1 MPFFLSHTFSTS
13 TNQPRPQRNQPKKN
27 TQHKTT
33 EFGIGSA
40 QQFGDAT
47 INGKD
52 FSKQDL
58 RRSNFTSAECRKCKF
73 AGANLQG
80 AYLMKGAF
88 PYTDFSGANLSDT
101 LADRAVL
108 VESNFDGAI
117 LARAVLTRS
126 DLTGSSIKGADFTNA
141 LVDRAQQLALCR
153 VADGTNPTTGADT
166 RASLGCGSRRRR
178 LESTPSS
185 AEGPQVSE
193 ADKEAFRATLPVY
206 RK

>member
-1 MPFFLSHTFSTS
+1 MSFVRLFSFLNKAKQRGKKLTFFFSLSL
-13 TNQPRPQRNQPKKN
+13 QQQK
-27 TQHKTT
+27 TQN
-33 EFGIGSA
+33 S
-40 QQFGDAT
+40 
-47 INGKD
+47 
-52 FSKQDL
+52 
-58 RRSNFTSAECRKCKF
+58 KCKF
-73 AGANLQG
+73 TGANLQG

-88 PYTDFSGANLSDT
+88 PYTDFSNANLSDT

-108 VESNFDGAI
+108 VESNFDGAV

-141 LVDRAQQLALCR
+141 LVDRAQQIALCR

-166 RASLGCGSRRRR
+166 RQSLGCGSRRRR

>member
-1 MPFFLSHTFSTS
+1 
-13 TNQPRPQRNQPKKN
+13 
-27 TQHKTT
+27 
-33 EFGIGSA
+33 
-40 QQFGDAT
+40 
-47 INGKD
+47 
-52 FSKQDL
+52 
-58 RRSNFTSAECRKCKF
+58 
-73 AGANLQG
+73 
-80 AYLMKGAF
+80 MKGAF

-108 VESNFDGAI
+108 VESNFDGAV

-153 VADGTNPTTGADT
+153 VAEGTNPTTGADT

-185 AEGPQVSE
+185 SEGPQVSE

>member
-1 MPFFLSHTFSTS
+1 
-13 TNQPRPQRNQPKKN
+13 
-27 TQHKTT
+27 
-33 EFGIGSA
+33 
-40 QQFGDAT
+40 
-47 INGKD
+47 
-52 FSKQDL
+52 
-58 RRSNFTSAECRKCKF
+58 
-73 AGANLQG
+73 
-80 AYLMKGAF
+80 MK
-88 PYTDFSGANLSDT
+88 GANLSDT

-108 VESNFDGAI
+108 VESNFDGAV

-126 DLTGSSIKGADFTNA
+126 DLTGSSIRGADFTNA
-141 LVDRAQQLALCR
+141 LVDRAQQIALCR
-153 VADGTNPTTGADT
+153 VADGKNPTTGADT

>member
-1 MPFFLSHTFSTS
+1 
-13 TNQPRPQRNQPKKN
+13 
-27 TQHKTT
+27 
-33 EFGIGSA
+33 
-40 QQFGDAT
+40 
-47 INGKD
+47 
-52 FSKQDL
+52 
-58 RRSNFTSAECRKCKF
+58 
-73 AGANLQG
+73 
-80 AYLMKGAF
+80 MKGAF

-108 VESNFDGAI
+108 VESNFDGAV

-126 DLTGSSIKGADFTNA
+126 DLTGSSIWGADFTNA
-141 LVDRAQQLALCR
+141 LVDRAQQIALCR